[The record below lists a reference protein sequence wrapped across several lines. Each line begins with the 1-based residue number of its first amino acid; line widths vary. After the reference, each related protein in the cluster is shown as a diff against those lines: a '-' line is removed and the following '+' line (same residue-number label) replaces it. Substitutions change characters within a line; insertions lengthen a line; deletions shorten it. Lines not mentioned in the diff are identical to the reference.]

1 MATTTCLQLEQA
13 GVPLPIFQMLVY
25 PVTDL
30 VNQDFP
36 SYEDSADAVPLNV
49 AMLEWFGKHTLSD
62 GSQADDPRL
71 SPLLVPAEEL
81 SGLPTAIVIT
91 AESDPLRDQGEAYAL
106 GLMDAGVH
114 VSLTRFPGVMHEFFG
129 MTQVIDSSRLAVRQ
143 AALALHAAFEGFEP
157 ETSGE

>member
-1 MATTTCLQLEQA
+1 M
-13 GVPLPIFQMLVY
+13 
-25 PVTDL
+25 
-30 VNQDFP
+30 
-36 SYEDSADAVPLNV
+36 PLNV

-81 SGLPTAIVIT
+81 SGLPPAIVIT